1 MKRIP
6 VAVIGASG
14 YSGEELLGILTNHP
28 GVEVA
33 WATSRAKHGRRLEDE
48 MPRLAGSGLVFA
60 RPDLE
65 KMPTEVEGVFLAL
78 PHGTAA
84 EFAVPLVRAGRRVF
98 DLSADFRLR
107 RAALYRSV
115 YGVEPPPRDVARK
128 AVYGLPERYR
138 EQLRSAPLVAVPGC
152 YPTGAILGALPALE
166 AGLIRFDGAVIS
178 SMSGVSGAGR
188 KAADPYLFCECNES
202 VRAYG
207 LLAHRHQPEIE
218 QEMAAASG
226 GRDGKIV
233 FTPHLVPMNRGILTT
248 AVYPLVDRVVRGRT
262 VARLYAERYADEPFV
277 LWRGGDVLPDTKHV
291 AFTNRCEVTARVDRA
306 TGTLLVVSAID
317 NLVKGAAGQA
327 VQCFN
332 IAFGLDEA
340 AGLRP

>member
-14 YSGEELLGILTNHP
+14 YSGEELLGLLAGHP
-28 GVEVA
+28 GVEVV
-33 WATSRAKHGRRLEDE
+33 WATSRAKQGRRVADE
-48 MPRLAGSGLVFA
+48 MPRWTGCGLVFSA
-60 RPDLE
+60 PDPAE
-65 KMPTEVEGVFLAL
+65 MPPDVEAVFLAL

-84 EFAVPLVRAGRRVF
+84 EYGAPLVRSGRRVF

-107 RAALYRSV
+107 RAALYRAV
-115 YGVEPPPRDVARK
+115 YRVEPPPRDVARQ

-138 EQLRSAPLVAVPGC
+138 EALRKALLVAVPGC
-152 YPTGAILGALPALE
+152 YPTSVILGALPGLE
-166 AGLIRFDGAVIS
+166 SGIIRFDGAVIA

-188 KAADPYLFCECNES
+188 KAEERFLFCECNES

-207 LLAHRHQPEIE
+207 LLTHRHKPEIE
-218 QEMAAASG
+218 QELAAAAGGESG
-226 GRDGKIV
+226 TVV
-233 FTPHLVPMNRGILTT
+233 FTPHLVPMSRGILTT
-248 AVYPLVDRVVRGRT
+248 AVYPLVDRTVRART
-262 VARLYAERYADEPFV
+262 VERVYRERFAGEPFV
-277 LWRGGDVLPDTKHV
+277 VWRGGDVLPDTKHV
-291 AFTNRCEVTARVDRA
+291 AFTNRCEIAARIDRS

-332 IAFGLDEA
+332 IAFGLDETM
-340 AGLRP
+340 GLRP